1 MRVSIIFSIESSHIP
16 IFYFSFARIY
26 STLDSSLRRIALAK
40 LLVQTLD
47 RVRGWLSLLREP
59 VVMVEIT
66 SPPPFSLLVF
76 LYLSLSLSIS
86 LSSRASASIT
96 RSSNVRVPASYGV
109 TLQGLRAATQY
120 PEYSTDNP
128 SFLRFNLFRA
138 SSPVILYT
146 YVYIRVYMYI

>member
-1 MRVSIIFSIESSHIP
+1 MRVSIIFSIESSHIA

-66 SPPPFSLLVF
+66 SPPPFSLLV
-76 LYLSLSLSIS
+76 SLSLSIS